1 MEITDGASVQEMLV
15 LGLWSKVNELDHS
28 VAQFG
33 NAKGLNFE
41 SLSSIYMY
49 RGYCFYFVDP
59 KDEFSYALMRPW
71 IGK

>member
-33 NAKGLNFE
+33 NAKGLRFE
-41 SLSSIYMY
+41 SE
-49 RGYCFYFVDP
+49 FYLHV
-59 KDEFSYALMRPW
+59 
-71 IGK
+71 